1 MSTQSCL
8 EKQAELKKVFSTL
21 KSWEERYNHV
31 IKMGRSLPPIAKED
45 QIEENR
51 VKGCQSTLY
60 LKVSCVDGR
69 LKLQASSDALISAGL
84 ASLITYVYNGE
95 LPRAVLECPP
105 LFLKEIAL
113 LDALS
118 PGRAIGLKS
127 LYQKLQ
133 QECLKWL

>member
-1 MSTQSCL
+1 MRTSSCL
-8 EKQAELKKVFSTL
+8 EKQARLKKVFSTL
-21 KSWEERYNHV
+21 KTWEERYSHV
-31 IKMGRSLPPIAKED
+31 IEMGRALPSIAKED
-45 QIEENR
+45 QVEENR

-60 LKVSCVDGR
+60 LKVDCIDGH

-84 ASLITYVYNGE
+84 ASLLIEVYNGE
-95 LPRAVLECPP
+95 PPEVVTQCPP
-105 LFLKEIAL
+105 LFLKEISL

-118 PGRAIGLKS
+118 PGRANGLKS